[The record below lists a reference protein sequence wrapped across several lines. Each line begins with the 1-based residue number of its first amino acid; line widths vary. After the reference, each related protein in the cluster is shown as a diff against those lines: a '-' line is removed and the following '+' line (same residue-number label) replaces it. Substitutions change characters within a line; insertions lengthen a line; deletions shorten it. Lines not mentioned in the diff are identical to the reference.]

1 MAAYF
6 AGPAILKKGA
16 TAVGE
21 VTDLNI
27 SQSAN
32 KIPTTPH
39 KTTDRYEESIVGIIV
54 SSVTGRVNFART
66 DATHAAM
73 QADVA
78 DGSLDSYSITLNAET
93 GPPIV
98 TFSARAL
105 RFDIHLPATGEQSAD
120 FELAVSGAH
129 SWA

>member
-1 MAAYF
+1 MPAYF
-6 AGPAILKKGA
+6 AGAVILKKGA
-16 TAVGE
+16 AAMGE
-21 VTDLNI
+21 VTDLNV

-54 SSVTGRVNFART
+54 SAVTGRVNFART

-73 QADVA
+73 IADVV
-78 DGSLDSYSITLNAET
+78 DGSLDTYSVTLNPET
-93 GPPIV
+93 GPPV
-98 TFSARAL
+98 LTFSARAL
-105 RFDIHLPATGEQSAD
+105 RFDMHFPSTGEQSAD

-129 SWA
+129 VWS